1 MSPLLKWDEN
11 LPSDGSSVK
20 AGEIRDVWAALS
32 TGLNESLEWEGVVAG
47 QTRAGAAPSFVTL
60 EANIASLQESTA
72 SSAGRLAFASDTSR
86 LWTVGVSPTAAGK
99 AHWAGGPQLLEH
111 IDQVPAGHG
120 WLIGSGTSLLVTPAG
135 TSIITY
141 HSNGVNSS
149 DALVYETPPQVFI
162 TSDNTDYLP
171 VTTAIGG
178 TNFTVQMRPINEA
191 AANVNIN
198 WVSSGTSTI

>member
-1 MSPLLKWDEN
+1 MLKWDEN

-20 AGEIRDVWAALS
+20 AGEIRDVWAAVGG
-32 TGLNESLEWEGVVAG
+32 GLNESLEWYGSVAG
-47 QTRAGAAPSFVTL
+47 QLRAGTAPSFVTD
-60 EANIASLQESTA
+60 EANIAGLFESTA
-72 SSAGRLAFASDTSR
+72 SSTARLAFASDTSR
-86 LWTVGVSPTAAGK
+86 LWTLGLSGANTGK
-99 AHWAGGPQLLEH
+99 AYFAGGPQLLEH

-120 WLIGSGTSLLVTPAG
+120 WLVGSGTSLIVAPAG

-162 TSDNTDYLP
+162 TSDSTDYLP
-171 VTTAIGG
+171 ITTAIAG

-191 AANVNIN
+191 AANVNIR